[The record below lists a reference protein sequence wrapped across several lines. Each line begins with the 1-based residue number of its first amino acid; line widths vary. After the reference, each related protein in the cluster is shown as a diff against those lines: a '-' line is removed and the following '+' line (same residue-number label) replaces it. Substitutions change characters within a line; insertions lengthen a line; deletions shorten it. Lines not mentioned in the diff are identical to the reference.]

1 MPSKNQVIADAFQ
14 SIREFLNTQ
23 QTRLK
28 VIEEQIDKLEQ
39 AQKRMQVIEKS
50 VKNLEL
56 LSCSF
61 ELIED
66 AFESL
71 EQCST
76 RLLQLEKS
84 VEKQDKLLQS
94 LSIIKQIHQD
104 LEQQQTRLSTLETRT
119 DVKQVQ
125 TRLEILEKLTDNL
138 KQGTDEELLKITA
151 DLQPLQTRLSALETR
166 TDVEQVETRLDI
178 LEKLTDN
185 LKQGTYEEVLKITA
199 DLKPLKTRMERLE
212 KHTRTIEQKQE
223 QEKTHFS
230 FISKQIE
237 NLEHIKIT
245 QLVCRLSQIELVLVG
260 VNKLE
265 NQIND
270 AEIRAREIAK
280 VLPHAIREASE
291 PINSQT
297 AEIAPELIESLQKPV
312 EQCIRQ
318 SIRRDIRPFVEALFP
333 VMGPT
338 IRKSLNELFKSLLQS
353 INKSLEESFSWQG
366 LSWRIKAWRSGRPF
380 SEIVLQHTLVY
391 RVEQVFLIHRE
402 SGLLIQHLHQEE
414 IEIGDSDAISAMF
427 TAIQDFI
434 RDSFLSNKIEE
445 LDSVEIGEYTVWLER
460 GPYAVLACVIRGV
473 APYDF
478 RNLMRSTIE
487 SLHARY
493 AILLQQFSGD
503 SGPLQGCRVVLEKT
517 LRLESKSNNNQYFLH
532 PTLITILSIIL
543 LLVGGWG
550 YWHFQYQQRLT
561 DYIDTLRKTPGIV
574 VISTEHHS
582 GKLLIYGM
590 RDPLADEPEK
600 IARHFELSDEEVT
613 SQWIPYLDLTSP
625 FLERRMRQRLAPPS
639 TVSMHLQDD
648 VLHLRGHAGPDWI
661 KHATQTSLVT
671 GINRLE
677 VNELIK
683 IDHLLLTKAQRE
695 LALPD
700 DVVLTMQEG
709 VFKVTGLVD
718 SKTYQLLQQ
727 RIQNFLSAEK
737 KGVGFETSGL
747 IDAELERKKRIQRIE
762 NTTLYFSDGAKFL
775 DGQETTLDVLLND
788 MQQLLVLSDALHEP
802 VRLQIIGETDGRGSK
817 IPNQEL
823 SQQRAKAVRN
833 WLDKSGI
840 EKDSLVVTLPSV
852 IRFGEK
858 KPNPNHR
865 KVNFQVQLSTKID

>member
-1 MPSKNQVIADAFQ
+1 MDSKNKIIADAFK

-28 VIEEQIDKLEQ
+28 VLEEQIQKLEQ
-39 AQKRMQVIEKS
+39 AQKRFHLIEKS
-50 VKNLEL
+50 VKNIES
-56 LSCSF
+56 LSISF
-61 ELIED
+61 ELLED
-66 AFESL
+66 AFKSL

-84 VEKQDKLLQS
+84 VEKQDKLLKG
-94 LSIIKQIHQD
+94 LSVIKQINQD
-104 LEQQQTRLSTLETRT
+104 LEQHHL
-119 DVKQVQ
+119 
-125 TRLEILEKLTDNL
+125 N
-138 KQGTDEELLKITA
+138 
-151 DLQPLQTRLSALETR
+151 ALETR
-166 TDVEQVETRLDI
+166 TDVEEVQTRLDI
-178 LEKLTDN
+178 LEKLT
-185 LKQGTYEEVLKITA
+185 LKEGKYKEILKITA
-199 DLKPLKTRMERLE
+199 DLKPLETRLERLE
-212 KHTRTIEQKQE
+212 KQTKTLEQE
-223 QEKTHFS
+223 QEQEQTHFR
-230 FISKQIE
+230 FIRKQIE
-237 NLEHIKIT
+237 NLEQIQIT
-245 QLVCRLSQIELVLVG
+245 QLVCRLDQIELAFVRL
-260 VNKLE
+260 NKLE
-265 NQIND
+265 KQLND
-270 AEIRAREIAK
+270 AELRTKEMAK
-280 VLPHAIREASE
+280 ILPHAIRQASE
-291 PINSQT
+291 PLDSQT
-297 AEIAPELIESLQKPV
+297 RAEIAPELIESLQKPV
-312 EQCIRQ
+312 EQCIKQ
-318 SIRRDIRPFVEALFP
+318 SISRDIRPFAEALFP
-333 VMGPT
+333 VMGPA
-338 IRKSLNELFKSLLQS
+338 IRKSLNELFKSLIQS

-366 LSWRIKAWRSGRPF
+366 LSWRIEAWRSGRPF

-517 LRLESKSNNNQYFLH
+517 LRLESKSNNNQYLLH
-532 PTLITILSIIL
+532 SILITILSIIL

-550 YWHFQYQQRLT
+550 YWHFQEQQRLT

-600 IARHFELSDEEVT
+600 IARHFELSDEDVT

-625 FLERRMRQRLAPPS
+625 FLVRRMWQRLAPPS
-639 TVSMHLQDD
+639 TVSMHLQGD
-648 VLHLRGHAGPDWI
+648 VLHLTGHAEPDWI
-661 KHATQTSLVT
+661 KQATQTSLVT

-677 VNELIK
+677 VNELIE

-695 LALPD
+695 LALPEG
-700 DVVLTMQEG
+700 VVLTMQEG
-709 VFKVTGLVD
+709 VLKVTGLVD
-718 SKTYQLLQQ
+718 SKTFQALLK
-727 RIQNFLSAEK
+727 RIQHFLSSEK
-737 KGVGFETSGL
+737 NGVGFETSGL
-747 IDAELERKKRIQRIE
+747 IDAELERQKRIERIE
-762 NTTLYFSDGAKFL
+762 NTTLYFSDGAKFR
-775 DGQETTLDVLLND
+775 DGQETTLEALLND
-788 MQQLLVLSDALHEP
+788 MQLILTISEALDEP
-802 VRLQIIGETDGRGSK
+802 IRLHIIGYTDGQGSK
-817 IPNQEL
+817 NNNQEL
-823 SQQRAKAVRN
+823 RQQRAKAVLN
-833 WLDKSGI
+833 WLHQRGI
-840 EKDSLVVTLPSV
+840 EKDSLIITLPSV

>member
-1 MPSKNQVIADAFQ
+1 MLSKNQVIADAFQ

-28 VIEEQIDKLEQ
+28 VIEEQIQKLEQ
-39 AQKRMQVIEKS
+39 AQKRFQVIEKS
-50 VKNLEL
+50 VKNLDS

-61 ELIED
+61 ELLED
-66 AFESL
+66 AFKSL
-71 EQCST
+71 EECST
-76 RLLQLEKS
+76 RLVQLEKS
-84 VEKQDKLLQS
+84 VENQDKLLKG
-94 LSIIKQIHQD
+94 LSAIKQIHQD
-104 LEQQQTRLSTLETRT
+104 LEQQQTRLSTLETCT
-119 DVKQVQ
+119 DVEQVQ
-125 TRLEILEKLTDNL
+125 TRLDILEKFTNKL
-138 KQGTDEELLKITA
+138 KQGTDEE
-151 DLQPLQTRLSALETR
+151 
-166 TDVEQVETRLDI
+166 VH
-178 LEKLTDN
+178 
-185 LKQGTYEEVLKITA
+185 KITA
-199 DLKPLKTRMERLE
+199 DLKPLKTGMERLE
-212 KHTRTIEQKQE
+212 KQTKTLEKEQKQE
-223 QEKTHFS
+223 QTHFS
-230 FISKQIE
+230 FLSKQIE
-237 NLEHIKIT
+237 NLEQIKIT
-245 QLVCRLSQIELVLVG
+245 PLVCRLSQIELVLVR
-260 VNKLE
+260 VNQLE
-265 NQIND
+265 KQLND
-270 AEIRAREIAK
+270 AEFRAREIAK

-291 PINSQT
+291 PIDSQT
-297 AEIAPELIESLQKPV
+297 AEEIAPELIESLQKPV

-333 VMGPT
+333 VMGPA
-338 IRKSLNELFKSLLQS
+338 IRKSLNELFKSMLQS

-434 RDSFLSNKIEE
+434 RDSFLRNKIEE

-473 APYDF
+473 APYYF

-493 AILLQQFSGD
+493 GILLQQFSGD
-503 SGPLQGCRVVLEKT
+503 SGQLQACRVVLEKT
-517 LRLESKSNNNQYFLH
+517 LKLETKSNNNQYFLH

-561 DYIDTLRKTPGIV
+561 DYIDTLRKRPGIV
-574 VISTEHHS
+574 VISTEHQD

-590 RDPLADEPEK
+590 RDPLADDPQQ
-600 IARHFELSDEEVT
+600 IARGFELSDEDVT

-625 FLERRMRQRLAPPS
+625 FLVRRMWQRLAPPS
-639 TVSMHLQDD
+639 TVSMHLQGD
-648 VLHLRGHAGPDWI
+648 VLHLTGHAEPDWI
-661 KHATQTSLVT
+661 KQATQTSLVT

-677 VNELIK
+677 VNELIE
-683 IDHLLLTKAQRE
+683 INQVSLAKAQRE

-700 DVVLTMQEG
+700 DVVLTMQKG
-709 VFKVTGLVD
+709 VLKVTGLVD
-718 SKTYQLLQQ
+718 SKTYQVLQQ
-727 RIQNFLSAEK
+727 RIQNFLSAENNW
-737 KGVGFETSGL
+737 VGFETSGL
-747 IDAELERKKRIQRIE
+747 IDAELERQKRIERIE
-762 NTTLYFSDGAKFL
+762 NTTLYFSDGAKFR
-775 DGQETTLDVLLND
+775 DGQETTLEALLND
-788 MQQLLVLSDALHEP
+788 MQLILTISEALDEP
-802 VRLQIIGETDGRGSK
+802 IRLHIIGDTDGQGSK
-817 IPNQEL
+817 NNNQEL
-823 SQQRAKAVRN
+823 RQQRAKAVLN
-833 WLDKSGI
+833 WLHQRGI
-840 EKDSLVVTLPSV
+840 EKDSLILTLSSV